1 MVGAHPNANLEKS
14 AYVSMIEMLFRSARI
29 FHRNPICTLLTDR
42 QTNMDKLGT
51 GFQRRNFAI
60 DHRALILSRSLA
72 QFEYV
77 NQFDFSHP
85 LLLIDSDILVNG
97 SIASIFDT
105 DFDVALTWRNNK
117 LMPIN
122 GGLIIL
128 NNRRPDAV
136 RDFFR
141 RFISIYQASYSDSQ
155 NSHWYGDQLALR
167 DMTHLSLE
175 DFSDYKI
182 MVVNG
187 CRILLL
193 SCDVYNFSPKNKYQ
207 EICSDLSGKVLLH
220 FKGERKRLMGHF
232 WKAWIKARAS
242 YWPWDWFQAW
252 RERRWLLRQALAEQA
267 SEVAA
272 RKVK

>member
-1 MVGAHPNANLEKS
+1 
-14 AYVSMIEMLFRSARI
+14 MIEMLFRSARI
-29 FHRNPICTLLTDR
+29 FHRNAICTLLTDR
-42 QTNMDKLGT
+42 ETNMKKLGI

-60 DHRALILSRSLA
+60 DHRALILSRSMA

-97 SIASIFDT
+97 SIAPIFDA
-105 DFDVALTWRNNK
+105 DFDVALTWRSNK

-141 RFISIYQASYSDSQ
+141 RFISIYQTSYSDSQ

-167 DMTHLSLE
+167 DVINLRLE
-175 DFSDYKI
+175 DYLDSKI

-193 SCDVYNFSPKNKYQ
+193 SCDVYNFSPKNQYR
-207 EICSDLSGKVLLH
+207 EICSDLSEKIILH
-220 FKGERKRLMGHF
+220 FKGERKRLMTHF
-232 WKAWIKARAS
+232 WKAWINTRAS
-242 YWPWDWFQAW
+242 YWPWDWLQS
-252 RERRWLLRQALAEQA
+252 RLERRWLLRQALAEQA
-267 SEVAA
+267 SKIAA
-272 RKVK
+272 REVK